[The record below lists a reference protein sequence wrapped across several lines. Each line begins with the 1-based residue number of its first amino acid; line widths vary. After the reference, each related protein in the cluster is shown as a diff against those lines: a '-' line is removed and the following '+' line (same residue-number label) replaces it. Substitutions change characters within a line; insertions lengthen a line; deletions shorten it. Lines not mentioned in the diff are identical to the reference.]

1 MEQQILNGIASSNF
15 GNSYLIEKKFEV
27 MLDNASKK
35 LMAEVLKIKESL
47 TLLQEDVK
55 ELKRSGVQA
64 PAQVNAQVNYAYAE
78 SRRSASSES
87 ARTTHDNINPKDVA
101 VEKMFYFGNKR

>member
-1 MEQQILNGIASSNF
+1 MEQQALSGIAGSNF

-35 LMAEVLKIKESL
+35 LMNEVLKIKESL
-47 TLLQEDVK
+47 TSLQEDVN
-55 ELKRSGVQA
+55 ELRRGSSQVAAAVSFPQNGRS
-64 PAQVNAQVNYAYAE
+64 
-78 SRRSASSES
+78 SSSES
-87 ARTTHDNINPKDVA
+87 SRTRQNDINPKDVA

>member
-1 MEQQILNGIASSNF
+1 MDQVLSGIAGSNF
-15 GNSYLIEKKFEV
+15 GNSYLVEKKFEI

-47 TLLQEDVK
+47 TSLQEDVNQLRRGSQVSATASFPQA
-55 ELKRSGVQA
+55 ERNYSTSSG
-64 PAQVNAQVNYAYAE
+64 
-78 SRRSASSES
+78 S
-87 ARTTHDNINPKDVA
+87 ARPTHDNINPKDVA

>member
-1 MEQQILNGIASSNF
+1 MEQQVLSGIAGSNF

-47 TLLQEDVK
+47 SSLQEEVK
-55 ELKRSGVQA
+55 ELRRGSAQA
-64 PAQVNAQVNYAYAE
+64 PATASFSHN
-78 SRRSASSES
+78 SPSASSES
-87 ARTTHDNINPKDVA
+87 ARPRQNDIDPKDVA

>member
-1 MEQQILNGIASSNF
+1 MDQQVLSGIAGSNF

-47 TLLQEDVK
+47 SSLQEEVK
-55 ELKRSGVQA
+55 ELRRGS
-64 PAQVNAQVNYAYAE
+64 AQV
-78 SRRSASSES
+78 SETVS
-87 ARTTHDNINPKDVA
+87 
-101 VEKMFYFGNKR
+101 

>member
-1 MEQQILNGIASSNF
+1 MEQQVLSGIAGSNL

-35 LMAEVLKIKESL
+35 LMAEVIKIKESL
-47 TLLQEDVK
+47 TLLQEDVN
-55 ELKRSGVQA
+55 ELRKGSTQA
-64 PAQVNAQVNYAYAE
+64 PETVSFPHAERNYY
-78 SRRSASSES
+78 ASSES
-87 ARTTHDNINPKDVA
+87 ARPRQNDINPKDVA

>member
-1 MEQQILNGIASSNF
+1 MEQQGLGNIAGNGF
-15 GNSYLIEKKFEV
+15 GNSYLMEKKFEV

-47 TLLQEDVK
+47 SSLQEEVK
-55 ELKRSGVQA
+55 ELRRGSAQA
-64 PAQVNAQVNYAYAE
+64 PATVSFPQAERNY
-78 SRRSASSES
+78 SASSES
-87 ARTTHDNINPKDVA
+87 ARPRNDINPKDVA

>member
-1 MEQQILNGIASSNF
+1 MEQQILNGIAGSNF

-35 LMAEVLKIKESL
+35 LIAEITKIKEVVGSL
-47 TLLQEDVK
+47 QADVN
-55 ELKRSGVQA
+55 ELKAGYTNTSKMESQRQA
-64 PAQVNAQVNYAYAE
+64 IPISPGNTRGNGIKPHE
-78 SRRSASSES
+78 G
-87 ARTTHDNINPKDVA
+87 INPKDVA

>member
-1 MEQQILNGIASSNF
+1 MEQQVLSGIAGSNF

-47 TLLQEDVK
+47 TSLQEDVN
-55 ELKRSGVQA
+55 ELRRGSTQA
-64 PAQVNAQVNYAYAE
+64 PATVSFSHAGSN
-78 SRRSASSES
+78 SSASSES
-87 ARTTHDNINPKDVA
+87 ARPRQNDINPKDVA

>member
-1 MEQQILNGIASSNF
+1 MEQQALSGIAGSNL

-47 TLLQEDVK
+47 TSLQEDVN
-55 ELKRSGVQA
+55 ELRRGSSQA
-64 PAQVNAQVNYAYAE
+64 TATVSFPQNG
-78 SRRSASSES
+78 RSASSES
-87 ARTTHDNINPKDVA
+87 ARPAYDNINPKDVA